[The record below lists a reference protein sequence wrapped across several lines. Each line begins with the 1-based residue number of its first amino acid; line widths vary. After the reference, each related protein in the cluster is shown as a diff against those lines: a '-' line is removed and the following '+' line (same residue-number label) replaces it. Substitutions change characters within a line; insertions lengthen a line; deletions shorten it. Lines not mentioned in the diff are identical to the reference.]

1 LAGEWILLPVPP
13 TKIKPG
19 SREKMHLKIKTKD
32 IALIAIYA
40 ALYAALVVVLGPFS
54 YGPIQIRIADSLLA
68 VVPLIGLAG
77 VLGHTL
83 GVFVGNIFSTAG
95 PIDLLNTLPSFAM
108 SFVVYYFYK
117 RTKNDY
123 TVIGTCIA
131 YSAILGTTVGWM
143 LSYLYGLP
151 LLPTIAY
158 VAIGNTIASVLIGWP
173 IFKLLKRTGILQR
186 WFGEYE
192 KPSIK

>member
-108 SFVVYYFYK
+108 SFAVYYFYK

-192 KPSIK
+192 TFN